1 MRSAIFMSSVIFV
14 LEIWLILRQTHKYI
28 VPTLMNPANT
38 ASPFQVIFQNTSNFF
53 LLMSMGFAM
62 FIYSVMYVSKTKSV
76 KKLVWV
82 IIFAAFSL
90 MICALLPLEFY
101 YKSIKFTSEVNT
113 IKGVFKILFYASVI
127 FFDIGI
133 IFATIYRYK
142 GGRRASLS
150 SVKKDSYSSSLA
162 DPIQSFSFSIS
173 ASRIK
178 SQISYCSSPIFV
190 LSLALLM
197 SSLYSSPHANQRM
210 SSLTTERGI
219 SHLIFLIF
227 TFFAIEVYAI
237 SPSGPMMGIC
247 LFNISGSNFY

>member
-1 MRSAIFMSSVIFV
+1 MGPV
-14 LEIWLILRQTHKYI
+14 
-28 VPTLMNPANT
+28 
-38 ASPFQVIFQNTSNFF
+38 QVSIRHYSLSNFF

-150 SVKKDSYSSSLA
+150 SVMVISLFALVCLMFGVMVSYGDFVSVKMVKDANNNLVY
-162 DPIQSFSFSIS
+162 
-173 ASRIK
+173 
-178 SQISYCSSPIFV
+178 IF
-190 LSLALLM
+190 
-197 SSLYSSPHANQRM
+197 N
-210 SSLTTERGI
+210 
-219 SHLIFLIF
+219 
-227 TFFAIEVYAI
+227 
-237 SPSGPMMGIC
+237 
-247 LFNISGSNFY
+247 